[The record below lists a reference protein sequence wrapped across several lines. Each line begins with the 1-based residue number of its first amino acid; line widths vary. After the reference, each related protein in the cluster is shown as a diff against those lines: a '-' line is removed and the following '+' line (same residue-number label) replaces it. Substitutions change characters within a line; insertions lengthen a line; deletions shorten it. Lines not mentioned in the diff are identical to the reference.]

1 MRTKSLDREGN
12 RTPII
17 YHYTDRAI
25 MIPGIKFLDNKIP
38 GIILFAVQVLVS
50 NAQTFSGS
58 FHSPGKV

>member
-1 MRTKSLDREGN
+1 
-12 RTPII
+12 
-17 YHYTDRAI
+17 

-58 FHSPGKV
+58 FHSPGKVWNRNMWHGFYISSGR